1 MNTLGSWIDQEAFTG
16 IARDIAPVVKTTASP
31 WFADDT
37 APVTRLMADD
47 FRLPEHFTSAPFPEA
62 PAAMAAPERAKVRN
76 FLDNIRHKAEQSG
89 LIPRVPSA
97 SGDAPPGSD
106 KTSVPPAWGSV
117 GASHNPPPFPPAS
130 PSPLLPMG
138 IAAPVPTASLRG
150 PLGALTTVAAAESA
164 APPPRRHV
172 PHFEVP
178 LGPLTTRLRALTD
191 WIRRQIDAADIFI
204 IDAQGCPVS
213 DREASGEIV
222 AGVLLLAEAAR
233 RAAPHLPSAAEGA
246 IYLDLQDERRLCV
259 IDTATRH
266 GIFTLGLI
274 VPDALAPRAAD
285 RLRRALR
292 RTVEAENQSAALPPR
307 ERW

>member
-1 MNTLGSWIDQEAFTG
+1 MNTLGSWIDQDAFSG
-16 IARDIAPVVKTTASP
+16 IAHDIAPPALGSAMP
-31 WFADDT
+31 WFADAAT
-37 APVTRLMADD
+37 PVTRLMADD
-47 FRLPEHFTSAPFPEA
+47 FQLPEHFASVPFPDP
-62 PAAMAAPERAKVRN
+62 PAAMAAPERAKVRH
-76 FLDNIRHKAEQSG
+76 FLDTIRHKAEQSG
-89 LIPRVPSA
+89 LIPRSEPVPVPA
-97 SGDAPPGSD
+97 APLQPAGPPPWEMNPPVPGG
-106 KTSVPPAWGSV
+106 TVPVPVPPW
-117 GASHNPPPFPPAS
+117 AS
-130 PSPLLPMG
+130 PDPAGPG
-138 IAAPVPTASLRG
+138 PAGGFPAPGL
-150 PLGALTTVAAAESA
+150 
-164 APPPRRHV
+164 PPRRHV

-213 DREASGEIV
+213 DREAPGEIV
-222 AGVLLLAEAAR
+222 AGVVLLAEAAR
-233 RAAPHLPSAAEGA
+233 RAAPHLPAAAEGA

-266 GIFTLGLI
+266 GTFSLGLI

-292 RTVEAENQSAALPPR
+292 RTVEAEGQTLTLPPR

>member
-1 MNTLGSWIDQEAFTG
+1 M
-16 IARDIAPVVKTTASP
+16 ARDIAPAASDPAP
-31 WFADDT
+31 WFVDAAT
-37 APVTRLMADD
+37 PVTRLMADD
-47 FRLPEHFTSAPFPEA
+47 FRLPEHFASAPFPGP
-62 PAAMAAPERAKVRN
+62 PAAMAAPEREKVRH

-89 LIPRVPSA
+89 LIPKPGTGEAAVPA
-97 SGDAPPGSD
+97 TTAADLPL
-106 KTSVPPAWGSV
+106 WGT
-117 GASHNPPPFPPAS
+117 
-130 PSPLLPMG
+130 
-138 IAAPVPTASLRG
+138 PVP
-150 PLGALTTVAAAESA
+150 VADPELPAI
-164 APPPRRHV
+164 PPRRHV

-191 WIRRQIDAADIFI
+191 WIRRQIDSADIFI

-213 DREASGEIV
+213 DQEASGEIV
-222 AGVLLLAEAAR
+222 AGAVLLAEAAR

-292 RTVEAENQSAALPPR
+292 RTVEVETQPLALPPR

>member
-1 MNTLGSWIDQEAFTG
+1 M
-16 IARDIAPVVKTTASP
+16 P
-31 WFADDT
+31 
-37 APVTRLMADD
+37 
-47 FRLPEHFTSAPFPEA
+47 
-62 PAAMAAPERAKVRN
+62 
-76 FLDNIRHKAEQSG
+76 
-89 LIPRVPSA
+89 
-97 SGDAPPGSD
+97 
-106 KTSVPPAWGSV
+106 
-117 GASHNPPPFPPAS
+117 
-130 PSPLLPMG
+130 
-138 IAAPVPTASLRG
+138 
-150 PLGALTTVAAAESA
+150 AAESS
-164 APPPRRHV
+164 APPPRRHI

-213 DREASGEIV
+213 DREASSEIV
-222 AGVLLLAEAAR
+222 AGALLLAEAAR

>member
-1 MNTLGSWIDQEAFTG
+1 MNTLGSWIDQEALAG
-16 IARDIAPVVKTTASP
+16 IARDIAPVSAEAAP
-31 WFADDT
+31 WFAET
-37 APVTRLMADD
+37 ATPVTRLMADD
-47 FRLPEHFTSAPFPEA
+47 FRMPEHFAPAPFPGP
-62 PAAMAAPERAKVRN
+62 PASMAAPERQKVRH

-89 LIPRVPSA
+89 LIPKNGPHESA
-97 SGDAPPGSD
+97 S
-106 KTSVPPAWGSV
+106 
-117 GASHNPPPFPPAS
+117 PPAS
-130 PSPLLPMG
+130 PFPLVSAASDLPPWG
-138 IAAPVPTASLRG
+138 TPVPVQ
-150 PLGALTTVAAAESA
+150 VADLSA
-164 APPPRRHV
+164 IPPRRHV

-191 WIRRQIDAADIFI
+191 WIRRQIDSADIFI

-213 DREASGEIV
+213 DREASSEIV
-222 AGVLLLAEAAR
+222 AGAVLLAEAVR

-259 IDTATRH
+259 IDTATKH

-292 RTVEAENQSAALPPR
+292 RTVEAESQPQPLTLPPR

>member
-1 MNTLGSWIDQEAFTG
+1 MNTLGSWIDQEAFAG
-16 IARDIAPVVKTTASP
+16 MARDIAPDPAETGNP
-31 WFADDT
+31 WFAGDT
-37 APVTRLMADD
+37 GPVTRLMADD
-47 FRLPEHFTSAPFPEA
+47 FRVPEFFASGPLPEPPASMAP
-62 PAAMAAPERAKVRN
+62 PEREKVRS
-76 FLDNIRHKAEQSG
+76 FLDTIRHKAEQSG
-89 LIPRVPSA
+89 LIPKSDGQTSTSGPVP
-97 SGDAPPGSD
+97 APALAHPHIL
-106 KTSVPPAWGSV
+106 PAWG
-117 GASHNPPPFPPAS
+117 
-130 PSPLLPMG
+130 
-138 IAAPVPTASLRG
+138 
-150 PLGALTTVAAAESA
+150 VAASELHPWGAPEPESPPST

-178 LGPLTTRLRALTD
+178 FGPLTTRLRALTD

-213 DREASGEIV
+213 DQEAPGEIV
-222 AGVLLLAEAAR
+222 AGAVLLADASR

-266 GIFTLGLI
+266 GTFTLGLI

-292 RTVEAENQSAALPPR
+292 RTVEAEGQPLTLPPR

>member
-1 MNTLGSWIDQEAFTG
+1 M
-16 IARDIAPVVKTTASP
+16 ARDIAPAASDPAP
-31 WFADDT
+31 WFVDAAT
-37 APVTRLMADD
+37 PVTRLMADD
-47 FRLPEHFTSAPFPEA
+47 FRLPEHFASAPFPGP
-62 PAAMAAPERAKVRN
+62 PAAMAAPEREKVRH

-89 LIPRVPSA
+89 LIPK
-97 SGDAPPGSD
+97 PGTGEAGV
-106 KTSVPPAWGSV
+106 TSTTAADLPLWGT
-117 GASHNPPPFPPAS
+117 
-130 PSPLLPMG
+130 
-138 IAAPVPTASLRG
+138 PVP
-150 PLGALTTVAAAESA
+150 VADPELPAI
-164 APPPRRHV
+164 PPRRHV

-191 WIRRQIDAADIFI
+191 WIRRQIDSADIFI

-213 DREASGEIV
+213 DQEASGEIV
-222 AGVLLLAEAAR
+222 AGAVLLAEAAR

-292 RTVEAENQSAALPPR
+292 RTVEVETQPLALPPR

>member
-1 MNTLGSWIDQEAFTG
+1 MNTLGSWIDQEALAG
-16 IARDIAPVVKTTASP
+16 MARDIAPAASDVAP
-31 WFADDT
+31 WFVEAAT
-37 APVTRLMADD
+37 PVTRLMADD
-47 FRLPEHFTSAPFPEA
+47 FRLPEHFASAPFPGP
-62 PAAMAAPERAKVRN
+62 PAAMAAPEREKVRH

-89 LIPRVPSA
+89 LIPKPGTGEAAVPA
-97 SGDAPPGSD
+97 TTAADLPL
-106 KTSVPPAWGSV
+106 WGT
-117 GASHNPPPFPPAS
+117 
-130 PSPLLPMG
+130 
-138 IAAPVPTASLRG
+138 PVP
-150 PLGALTTVAAAESA
+150 VADPELPAI
-164 APPPRRHV
+164 PPRRHV

-191 WIRRQIDAADIFI
+191 WIRRQIDSADIFI

-213 DREASGEIV
+213 DQEASGEIV
-222 AGVLLLAEAAR
+222 AGAVLLAEAAR

-292 RTVEAENQSAALPPR
+292 RTVEVETQPLALPPR

>member
-1 MNTLGSWIDQEAFTG
+1 M
-16 IARDIAPVVKTTASP
+16 ARDIAPAASDVAP
-31 WFADDT
+31 WFVEAAT
-37 APVTRLMADD
+37 PVTRLMADD
-47 FRLPEHFTSAPFPEA
+47 FRLPEHFASAPFPGP
-62 PAAMAAPERAKVRN
+62 PAAMAAPEREKVRH

-89 LIPRVPSA
+89 LIPKPGAEESPAHGVTA
-97 SGDAPPGSD
+97 SGL
-106 KTSVPPAWGSV
+106 PAWS
-117 GASHNPPPFPPAS
+117 
-130 PSPLLPMG
+130 
-138 IAAPVPTASLRG
+138 APVPMPAPEL
-150 PLGALTTVAAAESA
+150 SA
-164 APPPRRHV
+164 IPPRRHV

-191 WIRRQIDAADIFI
+191 WIRRQIDSADIFI

-213 DREASGEIV
+213 DREAPGEIV
-222 AGVLLLAEAAR
+222 AGAVLLAEAAR

-292 RTVEAENQSAALPPR
+292 RTVEAEAQPLALPPR

>member
-1 MNTLGSWIDQEAFTG
+1 MNTLGSWIDQEAFAG
-16 IARDIAPVVKTTASP
+16 IAREIAPETAEAAP
-31 WFADDT
+31 WFAEAA

-47 FRLPEHFTSAPFPEA
+47 FKMPGHFEPAPFPGPPA
-62 PAAMAAPERAKVRN
+62 PMGGPEREKVRH

-89 LIPRVPSA
+89 LIPRQAANDS
-97 SGDAPPGSD
+97 
-106 KTSVPPAWGSV
+106 
-117 GASHNPPPFPPAS
+117 
-130 PSPLLPMG
+130 
-138 IAAPVPTASLRG
+138 AAPAPLA
-150 PLGALTTVAAAESA
+150 PLGAVASPEIADLSA
-164 APPPRRHV
+164 IPPRRHV

-191 WIRRQIDAADIFI
+191 WIRRQIDSADIFI

-222 AGVLLLAEAAR
+222 AGAVLLADAVR

-259 IDTATRH
+259 IDTATKH

-292 RTVEAENQSAALPPR
+292 RTVEAEAQPLTLPPR
-307 ERW
+307 EKW

>member
-1 MNTLGSWIDQEAFTG
+1 MNTLGSWIDQEALAG
-16 IARDIAPVVKTTASP
+16 MARDIAPAASDAAP
-31 WFADDT
+31 WFVDAAT
-37 APVTRLMADD
+37 PVTRLMADD
-47 FRLPEHFTSAPFPEA
+47 FRLPEHFASAPFPGP
-62 PAAMAAPERAKVRN
+62 PASMAAPEREKVRH

-89 LIPRVPSA
+89 LIPKPGAGEPPAHVVSA
-97 SGDAPPGSD
+97 SDLPP
-106 KTSVPPAWGSV
+106 WGT
-117 GASHNPPPFPPAS
+117 
-130 PSPLLPMG
+130 
-138 IAAPVPTASLRG
+138 PVPMPAPEL
-150 PLGALTTVAAAESA
+150 SA
-164 APPPRRHV
+164 IPPRRHV

-191 WIRRQIDAADIFI
+191 WIRRQIDSADIFI

-222 AGVLLLAEAAR
+222 AGAVLLAEAAR

-292 RTVEAENQSAALPPR
+292 RTVEAEAQPLALPPR

>member
-1 MNTLGSWIDQEAFTG
+1 MNTLGSWIDQEALAG
-16 IARDIAPVVKTTASP
+16 MARDIVPAASDVAP
-31 WFADDT
+31 WFVEAAT
-37 APVTRLMADD
+37 PVTRLMADD
-47 FRLPEHFTSAPFPEA
+47 FRLPEHFASAPFPGP
-62 PAAMAAPERAKVRN
+62 PAAMAAPEREKVRH

-89 LIPRVPSA
+89 LIPKPGAEESPAHGVTS
-97 SGDAPPGSD
+97 SGL
-106 KTSVPPAWGSV
+106 PAWS
-117 GASHNPPPFPPAS
+117 
-130 PSPLLPMG
+130 
-138 IAAPVPTASLRG
+138 APVPMPAPEL
-150 PLGALTTVAAAESA
+150 SA
-164 APPPRRHV
+164 IPPRRHV

-191 WIRRQIDAADIFI
+191 WIRRQIDSADIFI

-213 DREASGEIV
+213 DREAPGDIV
-222 AGVLLLAEAAR
+222 AGAVLLAEAAR

-292 RTVEAENQSAALPPR
+292 RTVEAEAQPLALPPR

>member
-1 MNTLGSWIDQEAFTG
+1 MNTLGSWIDQEALAG
-16 IARDIAPVVKTTASP
+16 MARDIAPAASDVAP
-31 WFADDT
+31 WFVEAAT
-37 APVTRLMADD
+37 PVTRLMADD
-47 FRLPEHFTSAPFPEA
+47 FRLPEHFASAPFPGP
-62 PAAMAAPERAKVRN
+62 PAAMAAPEREKVRH

-89 LIPRVPSA
+89 LIPKPGAEESPAHGVTA
-97 SGDAPPGSD
+97 SGL
-106 KTSVPPAWGSV
+106 PAWS
-117 GASHNPPPFPPAS
+117 
-130 PSPLLPMG
+130 
-138 IAAPVPTASLRG
+138 APVPMPAPEL
-150 PLGALTTVAAAESA
+150 SA
-164 APPPRRHV
+164 IPPRRHV

-191 WIRRQIDAADIFI
+191 WIRRQIDSADIFI

-213 DREASGEIV
+213 DREAPGEIV
-222 AGVLLLAEAAR
+222 AGAVLLAEAAR

-292 RTVEAENQSAALPPR
+292 RTVEAEAQPLALPPR

>member
-1 MNTLGSWIDQEAFTG
+1 MNTLGSWIDQEAFAG
-16 IARDIAPVVKTTASP
+16 IARDLAPAAADAAP
-31 WFADDT
+31 WFAEAAT
-37 APVTRLMADD
+37 PVTRLMADD
-47 FRLPEHFTSAPFPEA
+47 FKLPEHFAPAPFPG
-62 PAAMAAPERAKVRN
+62 PPDAMAAPEREKVRH

-89 LIPRVPSA
+89 LIPKHGPDGV
-97 SGDAPPGSD
+97 APPAAGGAATD
-106 KTSVPPAWGSV
+106 LPPWGL
-117 GASHNPPPFPPAS
+117 
-130 PSPLLPMG
+130 PL
-138 IAAPVPTASLRG
+138 PVTPVDL
-150 PLGALTTVAAAESA
+150 SA
-164 APPPRRHV
+164 IPPRRQV

-191 WIRRQIDAADIFI
+191 WIRRQIDSDDIFI

-222 AGVLLLAEAAR
+222 AGAVLLAEAVR
-233 RAAPHLPSAAEGA
+233 RASPHLPSAAEGA
-246 IYLDLQDERRLCV
+246 IYLDLQDERRLGV

-266 GIFTLGLI
+266 GTFTLGLI

-292 RTVEAENQSAALPPR
+292 RTVEAEAQALTLPPR

>member
-1 MNTLGSWIDQEAFTG
+1 M
-16 IARDIAPVVKTTASP
+16 ARDIAPAASDVAP
-31 WFADDT
+31 WFVEAAT
-37 APVTRLMADD
+37 PVTRLMADD
-47 FRLPEHFTSAPFPEA
+47 FRLPEHFASAPFPGP
-62 PAAMAAPERAKVRN
+62 PAAMAAPEREKVRH

-89 LIPRVPSA
+89 LIPKPGAEESPAHGVTS
-97 SGDAPPGSD
+97 SGL
-106 KTSVPPAWGSV
+106 PAWS
-117 GASHNPPPFPPAS
+117 
-130 PSPLLPMG
+130 
-138 IAAPVPTASLRG
+138 APVPMPAPEL
-150 PLGALTTVAAAESA
+150 SA
-164 APPPRRHV
+164 IPPRRHV

-191 WIRRQIDAADIFI
+191 WIRRQIDSADIFI

-213 DREASGEIV
+213 DREAPGEIV
-222 AGVLLLAEAAR
+222 AGAVLLAEAAR

-292 RTVEAENQSAALPPR
+292 RTVEAEAQPLALPPR

>member
-1 MNTLGSWIDQEAFTG
+1 MNTLGSWIDQEALAG
-16 IARDIAPVVKTTASP
+16 MARDIAPAASDPAP
-31 WFADDT
+31 WFVDAAT
-37 APVTRLMADD
+37 PVTRLMADD
-47 FRLPEHFTSAPFPEA
+47 FRLPEHFASAPFPGP
-62 PAAMAAPERAKVRN
+62 PAAMAAPEREKVRH

-89 LIPRVPSA
+89 LIPKPGTGEAAVPA
-97 SGDAPPGSD
+97 TTAADLPL
-106 KTSVPPAWGSV
+106 WGT
-117 GASHNPPPFPPAS
+117 
-130 PSPLLPMG
+130 
-138 IAAPVPTASLRG
+138 PVP
-150 PLGALTTVAAAESA
+150 VADPELPAI
-164 APPPRRHV
+164 PPRRHV

-191 WIRRQIDAADIFI
+191 WIRRQIDSADIFI

-213 DREASGEIV
+213 DQEASGKIV
-222 AGVLLLAEAAR
+222 AGAVLLAEAAR

-292 RTVEAENQSAALPPR
+292 RTVEVETQPLALPPR

>member
-1 MNTLGSWIDQEAFTG
+1 MNTLGSWIDQEALAG
-16 IARDIAPVVKTTASP
+16 MARDIAPAAAEAMP
-31 WFADDT
+31 WFAET
-37 APVTRLMADD
+37 ATPITRLMADD
-47 FRLPEHFTSAPFPEA
+47 FRMPEHFAPAPFPD
-62 PAAMAAPERAKVRN
+62 PPTTMAAPERQKVRH

-89 LIPRVPSA
+89 LIPKNGPNELSAASPTPVPS
-97 SGDAPPGSD
+97 
-106 KTSVPPAWGSV
+106 V
-117 GASHNPPPFPPAS
+117 
-130 PSPLLPMG
+130 
-138 IAAPVPTASLRG
+138 AAPTGLPPWGTPVPIE
-150 PLGALTTVAAAESA
+150 AADLSA
-164 APPPRRHV
+164 IPPRRHV

-191 WIRRQIDAADIFI
+191 WIRRQIDSADIFI

-222 AGVLLLAEAAR
+222 AGAVLLAEAVR

-259 IDTATRH
+259 IDTATKH

-292 RTVEAENQSAALPPR
+292 RTVETESQPLTLPPR

>member
-1 MNTLGSWIDQEAFTG
+1 M
-16 IARDIAPVVKTTASP
+16 ARDIAPAASDPAP
-31 WFADDT
+31 WFVDAAT
-37 APVTRLMADD
+37 PVTRLMADD
-47 FRLPEHFTSAPFPEA
+47 FRLPEHFASAPFPGP
-62 PAAMAAPERAKVRN
+62 PAAMAAPEREKVRH

-89 LIPRVPSA
+89 LIPKPGTGEAAVPA
-97 SGDAPPGSD
+97 TTAADLPL
-106 KTSVPPAWGSV
+106 WGT
-117 GASHNPPPFPPAS
+117 
-130 PSPLLPMG
+130 
-138 IAAPVPTASLRG
+138 PVP
-150 PLGALTTVAAAESA
+150 VADPELPAI
-164 APPPRRHV
+164 PPRRHV

-191 WIRRQIDAADIFI
+191 WIRRQIDSADIFI

-213 DREASGEIV
+213 DQEASGKIV
-222 AGVLLLAEAAR
+222 AGAVLLAEAAR

-292 RTVEAENQSAALPPR
+292 RTVEVETQPLALPPR

>member
-1 MNTLGSWIDQEAFTG
+1 MNTLGSWIDQEALAG
-16 IARDIAPVVKTTASP
+16 MARDIAPAASDPAP
-31 WFADDT
+31 WFVDAAT
-37 APVTRLMADD
+37 PVTRLMADD
-47 FRLPEHFTSAPFPEA
+47 FRLPEHFASAPFPGP
-62 PAAMAAPERAKVRN
+62 PAAMAAPEREKVRH

-89 LIPRVPSA
+89 LIPKPGTGEAAVPA
-97 SGDAPPGSD
+97 TTAADLPL
-106 KTSVPPAWGSV
+106 WGT
-117 GASHNPPPFPPAS
+117 
-130 PSPLLPMG
+130 
-138 IAAPVPTASLRG
+138 PVP
-150 PLGALTTVAAAESA
+150 VADPELPAI
-164 APPPRRHV
+164 PPRRHV

-191 WIRRQIDAADIFI
+191 WIRRQIDSADIFI

-213 DREASGEIV
+213 DQEASGEIV
-222 AGVLLLAEAAR
+222 AGAVLLAEAAR

-292 RTVEAENQSAALPPR
+292 RTVEVETQPLALPPR